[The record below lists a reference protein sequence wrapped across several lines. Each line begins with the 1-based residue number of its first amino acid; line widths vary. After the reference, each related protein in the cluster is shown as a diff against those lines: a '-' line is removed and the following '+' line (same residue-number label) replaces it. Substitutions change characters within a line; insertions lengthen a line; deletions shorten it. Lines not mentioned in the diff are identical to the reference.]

1 MTERSRWL
9 RSARSLWY
17 GGVAAG
23 LWLLACE
30 RQAPPPPATATSDT
44 TPSSPAIV
52 ARSERSGSGP
62 LYIVDGQI
70 ADNLLLADAQSLEI
84 ESMQVFDGAA
94 AEAKYGDRGTNGVVV
109 IMTKRYAATLGTM
122 GGRVLDPNR
131 TPVVNARVVI
141 VGTNSVGVTD
151 SAGVYSLAVPAGTYT
166 VRAESGAFKPTEMAG
181 VRILAGDTLTAD
193 FMLADGPT
201 PP

>member
-23 LWLLACE
+23 LSLLACE
-30 RQAPPPPATATSDT
+30 RQAPQPPATAASDT
-44 TPSSPAIV
+44 IPSSPAIV
-52 ARSERSGSGP
+52 ARSERSDSGP

-84 ESMQVFDGAA
+84 ESMQVLNGAP
-94 AEAKYGDRGTNGVVV
+94 AEARYGERGKNGVVL
-109 IMTKRYAATLGTM
+109 ITTKQYAATLGTM
-122 GGRVLDPNR
+122 RGTVLDASGKPLAD
-131 TPVVNARVVI
+131 ARVVI
-141 VGTNSVGVTD
+141 VGTTPVAVTD
-151 SAGVYSLAVPAGTYT
+151 SAGVYSLSVPAGTYT